1 MKKILMIT
9 DSYRW
14 ATYFRAANLKENLK
28 NYNFTIRS
36 FHDKKPINYN
46 DFDVV
51 YITNW
56 PIYGYVKH
64 KISRNRKYK
73 LVTGVSSHV
82 GRKKANQME
91 QFFSLFD
98 SVGLSSM
105 FLLNE
110 FKKSKIKNLV
120 YTPFGVNHNIFFKK
134 TNPDNYKH
142 VFGWVGNKTRKVKR
156 YDELKSVIKSL
167 GPSYEFKTV
176 GNTENLNRKQM
187 SDFYNSIGTIICFS
201 ESEGTPNPVLEA
213 AMCGRAIIS
222 TNVGNVPELTAGVN
236 NFNTIKSHND
246 LKNQIIKYK
255 NINNLNLLSNNIENN
270 AINNWTWKI
279 QSKRFIKLFE

>member
-110 FKKSKIKNLV
+110 FKNSKIKNLV

-156 YDELKSVIKSL
+156 YDELKGVIKSL

-236 NFNTIKSHND
+236 NFYTIKSHND

>member
-110 FKKSKIKNLV
+110 FKNSKIKNLV

-236 NFNTIKSHND
+236 NFYTIKSHND